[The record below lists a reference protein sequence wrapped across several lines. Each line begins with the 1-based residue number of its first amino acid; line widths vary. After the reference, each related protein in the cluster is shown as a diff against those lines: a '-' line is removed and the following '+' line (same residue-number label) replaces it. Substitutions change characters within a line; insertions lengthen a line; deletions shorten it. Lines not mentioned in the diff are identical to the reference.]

1 MAISGRR
8 CSSTSRA
15 EARFAAGRRTRRPVG
30 WALRTLGFDLEAGTP
45 ERSAIQRSFRQS
57 LIEAHPDHGG
67 ADDEAAQRIADI
79 TEARRILLAS

>member
-1 MAISGRR
+1 M
-8 CSSTSRA
+8 
-15 EARFAAGRRTRRPVG
+15 
-30 WALRTLGFDLEAGTP
+30 RTLGFDLDAGTP